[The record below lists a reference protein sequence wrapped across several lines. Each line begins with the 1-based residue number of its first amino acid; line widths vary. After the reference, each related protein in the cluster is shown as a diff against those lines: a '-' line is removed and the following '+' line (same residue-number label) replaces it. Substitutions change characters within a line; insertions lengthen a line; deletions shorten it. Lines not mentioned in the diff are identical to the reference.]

1 MVVQAK
7 GLDAP
12 SRADRR
18 AIVKDVCIDRWI
30 EVLFQHEDNKKLSL
44 WKLCACRSKQL
55 RRRVNTRRV

>member
-30 EVLFQHEDNKKLSL
+30 EVLFQHEDKKKSCRYGNFARAALNS
-44 WKLCACRSKQL
+44 CADE
-55 RRRVNTRRV
+55 

>member
-18 AIVKDVCIDRWI
+18 AIMKDVCIDRWI
-30 EVLFQHEDNKKLSL
+30 EVLFQHEDKKKLSL
-44 WKLCACRSKQL
+44 GSFARAALNSCADE
-55 RRRVNTRRV
+55 

>member
-7 GLDAP
+7 GLEAP

-30 EVLFQHEDNKKLSL
+30 EALFQYEDNKAVVR
-44 WKLCACRSKQL
+44 KLCACRSKQL